1 MDSMSLPPASPGS
14 PTGPPAGSRAG
25 SRASAVETGRDDD
38 GGRHHG
44 EYKVSGGKLVVAD
57 FDVVAG
63 ALANVSV
70 SGDFFLEPDEALL
83 EINHALTGLPADA
96 GAAEIAAAVESAL
109 PSDAV
114 LFGFSTDAVAV
125 AVRRG
130 LAKAT
135 GWTDHHWNIIAPSVL
150 PTHVNVA
157 LDEVLTEEVGAGRR
171 NPTLRFWDW
180 EEPSVVIGSFQSV
193 RNELH
198 PEGVARHGISVV
210 RRISGGGAMFMEAGN
225 CITYSLYLPQ
235 TLVDG
240 ISFADSYAFLDAWV
254 LAALEKVGI
263 NAFYV
268 PLNDIATEQGKIG
281 GAAQKRLANGGMLHH
296 VTMSY
301 DIDADKMVEV
311 LRIGKEKL
319 SDKGT
324 TSAKKRVD
332 PLRRQTGLARGEIVA
347 AMMEVFTER
356 YAATASELTPAELDA
371 AHRRVE
377 SKFGTAEWLHRV
389 P

>member
-1 MDSMSLPPASPGS
+1 M
-14 PTGPPAGSRAG
+14 TGTPF
-25 SRASAVETGRDDD
+25 SADDD
-38 GGRHHG
+38 GAPRLHG
-44 EYKVSGGKLVVAD
+44 EYKVPGGKLVVVDLDVAD
-57 FDVVAG
+57 GTFAG
-63 ALANVSV
+63 VSV

-83 EINHALTGLPADA
+83 DINAALEGLPESSTAE
-96 GAAEIAAAVESAL
+96 EIAAAVEASL
-109 PSDAV
+109 PPHAV
-114 LFGFSTDAVAV
+114 MFGFSADAVAV
-125 AVRRG
+125 ATRRA
-130 LAKAT
+130 LSKAT
-135 GWTDHHWNIIAPSVL
+135 AWSDHHWNIIAPTVL
-150 PTHVNVA
+150 PTHLNVA

-171 NPTLRFWDW
+171 NPTIRFWDW
-180 EEPSVVIGSFQSV
+180 QEPSAIIGSFQSY
-193 RNELH
+193 RNEVD
-198 PEGVARHGISVV
+198 PAGVAKHGITVV

-225 CITYSLYLPQ
+225 CITYSLYVPQ

-254 LAALEKVGI
+254 MAALKQLGI

-268 PLNDIATEQGKIG
+268 PLNDIATDQGKIG

-332 PLRRQTGLARGEIVA
+332 PLRRQTGLARTDIVA
-347 AMMEVFTER
+347 AMMDVFSGRYGATPSEISPTELE
-356 YAATASELTPAELDA
+356 TARE
-371 AHRRVE
+371 RVAV
-377 SKFGTAEWLHRV
+377 KFGTEEWLHRV

>member
-1 MDSMSLPPASPGS
+1 VVVDLDVEDGAFTDVSL
-14 PTGPPAGSRAG
+14 
-25 SRASAVETGRDDD
+25 
-38 GGRHHG
+38 
-44 EYKVSGGKLVVAD
+44 
-57 FDVVAG
+57 
-63 ALANVSV
+63 

-83 EINHALTGLPADA
+83 AINGALVGLPESSTAAD
-96 GAAEIAAAVESAL
+96 IASAVEDSL
-109 PSDAV
+109 PEDAV
-114 LFGFSTDAVAV
+114 LFGFSAGAVAI
-125 AVRRG
+125 AVRRA

-135 GWTDHHWNIIAPSVL
+135 AWTDHHWNIIAPGVL
-150 PTHVNVA
+150 PTHLNVA

-171 NPTLRFWDW
+171 NPTIRFWDW
-180 EEPSVVIGSFQSV
+180 EEPSVVIGSFQSY
-193 RNELH
+193 RNEVH
-198 PEGVARHGISVV
+198 PDGVARHGITVV

-254 LAALEKVGI
+254 MAALKKLGI
-263 NAFYV
+263 DAFYV
-268 PLNDIATEQGKIG
+268 PLNDIATGQGKIG

-301 DIDADKMVEV
+301 DIDADKMVDV

-332 PLRRQTGLARGEIVA
+332 PLRRQTGLARAEIVA
-347 AMMEVFTER
+347 AMMEVFAER
-356 YAATASELTPAELDA
+356 YGATPSEITAQELETA
-371 AHRRVE
+371 RERVA
-377 SKFGTAEWLHRV
+377 SKFGTDAWLHRV

>member
-1 MDSMSLPPASPGS
+1 MRAFAFSGKMDTMTPSPDQHPAINDAD
-14 PTGPPAGSRAG
+14 TRL
-25 SRASAVETGRDDD
+25 
-38 GGRHHG
+38 HG
-44 EYKVSGGKLVVAD
+44 EYKVPGGKLVVVD
-57 FDVVAG
+57 LDVSEG
-63 ALANVSV
+63 KFTNVSL
-70 SGDFFLEPDEALL
+70 SGDFFLEPDEAL
-83 EINHALTGLPADA
+83 EDINTALTGLPDSSTAAD
-96 GAAEIAAAVESAL
+96 IAAAVTAGL
-109 PSDAV
+109 PGDAV
-114 LFGFSTDAVAV
+114 LFGFSAEAVAIT
-125 AVRRG
+125 VRRA
-130 LAKAT
+130 LSKAT
-135 GWTDHHWNIIAPSVL
+135 SWGDHQWEVIPPSVL
-150 PTHVNVA
+150 PTQVNVA
-157 LDEVLTEEVGAGRR
+157 LDEVLTEEVGAGLR

-193 RNELH
+193 RNEVD
-198 PEGVARHGISVV
+198 PEGVSRYGINVV

-254 LAALEKVGI
+254 MAALEKLGI
-263 NAFYV
+263 AAFYV
-268 PLNDIATEQGKIG
+268 PLNDIATDQGKIG

-324 TSAKKRVD
+324 RSAKKRVD
-332 PLRRQTGLARGEIVA
+332 PLRRQTGLARA
-347 AMMEVFTER
+347 AILEAMQEVFMER
-356 YAATASELTPAELDA
+356 YGALESRLTEAELGEA
-371 AHRRVE
+371 KNRVE
-377 SKFGTAEWLHRV
+377 AKFGTEEWLNRV

>member
-1 MDSMSLPPASPGS
+1 MTSLPLVPG
-14 PTGPPAGSRAG
+14 PGNA
-25 SRASAVETGRDDD
+25 DD
-38 GGRHHG
+38 GGAAHHG
-44 EYKVSGGKLVVAD
+44 EYKVPGGKLVVAD
-57 FDVVAG
+57 FDVVDG
-63 ALANVSV
+63 VLANVSL

-83 EINHALTGLPADA
+83 EINRGLTGLPEDA
-96 GAAEIAAAVESAL
+96 GAADISAAVEASL
-109 PSDAV
+109 PPGAV
-114 LFGFSTDAVAV
+114 LFGFSAEAVAV
-125 AVRRG
+125 TVRRA

-135 GWTDHHWNIIAPSVL
+135 GWADHHWNIIAPSVL
-150 PTHVNVA
+150 PTHINVA

-193 RNELH
+193 RNELD
-198 PEGVARHGISVV
+198 PSGVARHGISVV

-254 LAALEKVGI
+254 MAALEKIGVS
-263 NAFYV
+263 AFYV
-268 PLNDIATEQGKIG
+268 PLNDIATDQGKIG
-281 GAAQKRLANGGMLHH
+281 GAAQKRLVNGGMLHH

-301 DIDADKMVEV
+301 DIDADKMVQV

-324 TSAKKRVD
+324 TSARKRVD

-356 YAATASELTPAELDA
+356 YAATPSELTAAELDA
-371 AHRRVE
+371 ARRRVDA
-377 SKFGTAEWLHRV
+377 KFGTAEWLHRV

>member
-1 MDSMSLPPASPGS
+1 MTTLPMAPGS
-14 PTGPPAGSRAG
+14 GNA
-25 SRASAVETGRDDD
+25 DD
-38 GGRHHG
+38 GGARHHG
-44 EYKVSGGKLVVAD
+44 EYKVPGGKLVVAD
-57 FDVVAG
+57 FDVVDG
-63 ALANVSV
+63 ALANVSL

-83 EINHALTGLPADA
+83 EINRALTGLSVDATAAD
-96 GAAEIAAAVESAL
+96 ISDAVEAAL
-109 PSDAV
+109 PPDAV
-114 LFGFSTDAVAV
+114 LFGFSAGAVAV
-125 AVRRG
+125 TVRRA
-130 LAKAT
+130 LARAT
-135 GWTDHHWNIIAPSVL
+135 GWADHHWNIIAPSVL
-150 PTHVNVA
+150 PTHLNVA

-193 RNELH
+193 RNELD
-198 PEGVARHGISVV
+198 PAGVARHGISVV

-254 LAALEKVGI
+254 MAALKKLGI
-263 NAFYV
+263 SAFYV
-268 PLNDIATEQGKIG
+268 PLNDIATDQGKIG
-281 GAAQKRLANGGMLHH
+281 GAAQKRLSNGGMLHH

-301 DIDADKMVEV
+301 DIDADKMVQV
-311 LRIGKEKL
+311 LRVGKEKL

-356 YAATASELTPAELDA
+356 YAATPSELTDAELDA
-371 AHRRVE
+371 ARRRVDE
-377 SKFGTAEWLHRV
+377 KFGTAEWLHRV

>member
-1 MDSMSLPPASPGS
+1 MSLPPVSPGS
-14 PTGPPAGSRAG
+14 AAGTASSADGPTSDLGPGS
-25 SRASAVETGRDDD
+25 DDG

-44 EYKVSGGKLVVAD
+44 EYKVHGGKLVVAD
-57 FDVVAG
+57 FDVAAG

-83 EINHALTGLPADA
+83 GINRALTGLPADS
-96 GAAEIAAAVESAL
+96 GAAEITAAVESAL
-109 PSDAV
+109 PADAV

-135 GWTDHHWNIIAPSVL
+135 GWGDHHWNIIAPSVL

-254 LAALEKVGI
+254 LAALEKLGI
-263 NAFYV
+263 SAFYV
-268 PLNDIATEQGKIG
+268 PLNDIATDQGKIG

-311 LRIGKEKL
+311 LRVGKEKL

-332 PLRRQTGLARGEIVA
+332 PLRRQTGLAREEIVA
-347 AMMEVFTER
+347 AMMAVFTER
-356 YAATASELTPAELDA
+356 YAATASELTAAELEA

-377 SKFGTAEWLHRV
+377 SKFGTVEWLHRV

>member
-1 MDSMSLPPASPGS
+1 MTATPAPAADS
-14 PTGPPAGSRAG
+14 TSR
-25 SRASAVETGRDDD
+25 R
-38 GGRHHG
+38 HG
-44 EYKVSGGKLVVAD
+44 EYKVPGGKLVVVD
-57 FDVVAG
+57 LDVVDG
-63 ALANVSV
+63 RLVDVSV

-83 EINHALTGLPADA
+83 DINRGLAGLPDTTTAS
-96 GAAEIAAAVESAL
+96 ELAAAVTASL
-109 PSDAV
+109 PEGAA
-114 LFGFSTDAVAV
+114 LFGFSPDAVAI
-125 AVRRG
+125 AVRRA

-135 GWTDHHWNIIAPSVL
+135 SWADHQWNLIPPTVL
-150 PTHVNVA
+150 PTEINVA

-180 EEPSVVIGSFQSV
+180 QEPSTVIGSFQSY
-193 RNELH
+193 RNEVD
-198 PEGVARHGISVV
+198 PDGVAKHGINVV

-240 ISFADSYAFLDAWV
+240 LSFADSYPFLDAWV
-254 LAALEKVGI
+254 MSALEKLGI
-263 NAFYV
+263 TAFYV
-268 PLNDIATEQGKIG
+268 PLNDIATDQGKIG

-324 TSAKKRVD
+324 RSAKKRVD
-332 PLRRQTGLARGEIVA
+332 PLRRQTGLARAEIIA

-356 YAATASELTPAELDA
+356 YGATPSELTESELA
-371 AHRRVE
+371 TARERVGT
-377 SKFGTAEWLHRV
+377 KFGTDEWLHRV

>member
-1 MDSMSLPPASPGS
+1 MEAMTATPLPPADP
-14 PTGPPAGSRAG
+14 
-25 SRASAVETGRDDD
+25 SA
-38 GGRHHG
+38 RHLHG
-44 EYKVSGGKLVVAD
+44 EYKVPGGKLVVVD
-57 FDVVAG
+57 LDVVGG
-63 ALANVSV
+63 ALEHVSV

-83 EINHALTGLPADA
+83 EINRALTGLPETST
-96 GAAEIAAAVESAL
+96 AAELSAAVSASL
-109 PSDAV
+109 SPGAV
-114 LFGFSTDAVAV
+114 LFGFSADALAV
-125 AVRRG
+125 AVRRA
-130 LAKAT
+130 LSKAT
-135 GWTDHHWNIIAPSVL
+135 GWSDHHWNVIAPSVL
-150 PTHVNVA
+150 PTHLNVA

-193 RNELH
+193 RNEIH
-198 PEGVARHGISVV
+198 PDGVARHGITVV

-254 LAALEKVGI
+254 MAALEKLGI
-263 NAFYV
+263 SAFYV

-324 TSAKKRVD
+324 RSAKKRVD
-332 PLRRQTGLARGEIVA
+332 PLRRQTGLARTEIID
-347 AMMEVFTER
+347 AMMEVFSGR
-356 YAATASELTPAELDA
+356 YAATPSELTQAELDA
-371 AHRRVE
+371 ARDRVAT
-377 SKFGTAEWLHRV
+377 KFGTDEWLNRV

>member
-1 MDSMSLPPASPGS
+1 MTATPFAAEDRPRS
-14 PTGPPAGSRAG
+14 
-25 SRASAVETGRDDD
+25 
-38 GGRHHG
+38 HHG
-44 EYKVSGGKLVVAD
+44 EYKVPGGKLVVVD
-57 FDVVAG
+57 FD
-63 ALANVSV
+63 LADGHLADVSL
-70 SGDFFLEPDEALL
+70 SGDFFLEPDEALPG
-83 EINHALTGLPADA
+83 INRALTGLRESTT
-96 GAAEIAAAVESAL
+96 AEDLSAAVSASL
-109 PSDAV
+109 PPDAV
-114 LFGFSTDAVAV
+114 LFGFTADAVAV
-125 AVRRG
+125 TVRRA
-130 LAKAT
+130 LARAT
-135 GWTDHHWNIIAPSVL
+135 SWSDHHWNVIAPTVL

-198 PEGVARHGISVV
+198 PDGVARHGITVV

-254 LAALEKVGI
+254 MAALEKLGI
-263 NAFYV
+263 SAFYV
-268 PLNDIATEQGKIG
+268 PLNDIATHQGKIG

-301 DIDADKMVEV
+301 DIDADKMVDV

-324 TSAKKRVD
+324 RSAKKRVD
-332 PLRRQTGLARGEIVA
+332 PLRRQTGLARTEIIA

-356 YAATASELTPAELDA
+356 YSATPSELSDAELAA
-371 AHRRVE
+371 AHDRVAA
-377 SKFGTAEWLHRV
+377 KFSTEEWLHRV

>member
-1 MDSMSLPPASPGS
+1 MTSPLPAPNSGNAH
-14 PTGPPAGSRAG
+14 
-25 SRASAVETGRDDD
+25 D
-38 GGRHHG
+38 GGAASGNAHDGGARRHG
-44 EYKVSGGKLVVAD
+44 EYKVPGGKLVVAD
-57 FDVVAG
+57 LDVVDG
-63 ALANVSV
+63 LLANVSL
-70 SGDFFLEPDEALL
+70 SGDFFLEPDEALPA
-83 EINHALTGLPADA
+83 INRALTGLPAEASA
-96 GAAEIAAAVESAL
+96 GDMSAAVAAAL
-109 PSDAV
+109 PADAV
-114 LFGFSTDAVAV
+114 LFGFSADAVAV
-125 AVRRG
+125 TVRRA

-135 GWTDHHWNIIAPSVL
+135 GWADHHWNIIAPSVL

-193 RNELH
+193 RNEVD
-198 PEGVARHGISVV
+198 PDGVTRHGISVV

-240 ISFADSYAFLDAWV
+240 ISFADSYAFLDAW
-254 LAALEKVGI
+254 LMAALEKLGI
-263 NAFYV
+263 SAFYV
-268 PLNDIATEQGKIG
+268 PLNDIATDQGKIG

-324 TSAKKRVD
+324 RSAKKRVD
-332 PLRRQTGLARGEIVA
+332 PLRRQTGLARTEIIA

-356 YAATASELTPAELDA
+356 YAATPSELTSDELGEAHHRVA
-371 AHRRVE
+371 A
-377 SKFGTAEWLHRV
+377 KFGTQEWLNRI